1 MTNGHINPANVPDIA
16 LKDGHSIPQVG
27 PWHATYR

>member
-16 LKDGHSIPQVG
+16 LKDGHSIPQVA
-27 PWHATYR
+27 WHATYR